1 MTHRIG
7 KLSHLSLLALLVSML
22 LLATPTGVSAKAQVS
37 PRSNTTSA
45 TLFRLI
51 YGHPSTHQYKPQ
63 PVHHPLKTYTHA
75 FLKRGVRRPNDSN
88 GNLDY
93 SGGPVMRGTTSVYV
107 VFWEPNGSYVSSNY
121 HSLLERYFQD
131 VGSSPLYA
139 NNQQYTDTSGN
150 APTSATLVNIATDSN
165 PYPSQTLADSDIQGQ
180 VTAAQNALNWAPSST
195 TIFMIY
201 LARGETLCNNGSCSP
216 PAASGP
222 APFCA
227 YHGSFGDPANPSIYG
242 AMPYDGN
249 DLSGCYELST
259 SPNGDTDADAEIS
272 TTSHEQI
279 EAATNPLG
287 NAWWDTTSGQEI
299 GDKCAYVYGPTD
311 NNGANVTWNNNSY
324 IVQGEWDNA
333 QTGCVLAGP

>member
-1 MTHRIG
+1 
-7 KLSHLSLLALLVSML
+7 ML

-37 PRSNTTSA
+37 QRSNTTSA
-45 TLFRLI
+45 TPFHLI
-51 YGHPSTHQYKPQ
+51 YGRPSTHQYKPQ
-63 PVHHPLKTYTHA
+63 PVHRLLKSYTHA

-93 SGGPVMRGTTSVYV
+93 NGGPVMGGTTSVYV
-107 VFWEPNGSYVSSNY
+107 VFWEPSGSYVSSNY

-131 VGSSPLYA
+131 VGGSPLYA
-139 NNQQYTDTSGN
+139 NNQQYTDTASHV
-150 APTSATLVNIATDSN
+150 PTNSTLVSVATDSN

-195 TIFMIY
+195 TIFMVY
-201 LARGETLCNNGSCSP
+201 LAYNETLCNAGSCSGP
-216 PAASGP
+216 SFSGP
-222 APFCA
+222 SPFCA
-227 YHGSFGDPANPSIYG
+227 YHSAFGDASNPSIYA
-242 AMPYDGN
+242 AMPYDGTSL
-249 DLSGCYELST
+249 DSCYGLST
-259 SPNGDTDADAEIS
+259 SPNGDSDADAEIS

-279 EAATNPLG
+279 EAATDPLG
-287 NAWWDTTSGQEI
+287 NAWRDVTDGSEI
-299 GDKCAYVYGPTD
+299 GDKCAYNYGPTD